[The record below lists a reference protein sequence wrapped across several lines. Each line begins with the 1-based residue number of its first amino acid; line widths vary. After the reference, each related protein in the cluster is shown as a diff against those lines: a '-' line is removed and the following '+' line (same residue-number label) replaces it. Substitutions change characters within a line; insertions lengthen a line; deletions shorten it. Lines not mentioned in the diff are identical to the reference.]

1 MDKELSS
8 YKWRC
13 NSKHCA
19 TPCTIDTH
27 CKGME
32 IPHTCPY
39 TQDNIECE
47 KISDVNKEEI
57 SKNEF
62 SRQILQLERLFEEEN
77 KFVDILAIDT
87 ERSEFFKSLYYFY
100 DTTIDNLQSIM
111 YDNHEW
117 IRHYVYE
124 TRFGKQCTKV
134 KLNNKSYHIVTG
146 KLYDIIV
153 KTMEENK

>member
-47 KISDVNKEEI
+47 KISDMNKSEMSKKEFVWQINNIELLFKEEQ
-57 SKNEF
+57 KV
-62 SRQILQLERLFEEEN
+62 
-77 KFVDILAIDT
+77 VDMLAIDT
-87 ERSEFFKSLYYFY
+87 ERSRFFKKLYYFY
-100 DTTIDNLQSIM
+100 DTAIDNLQSIM
-111 YDNHEW
+111 YDNNEW

-134 KLNNKSYHIVTG
+134 VFNNKTYYINTAD
-146 KLYDIIV
+146 KLYDIII
-153 KTMEENK
+153 KTREE